1 MNRVGF
7 RLLSLSLLISLVSC
21 ASALREP
28 PSLDAIASS
37 SKVDAAAAPLGEAE
51 RLWAQRTMES
61 VLQAAERFKAAVNEQ
76 TVQKQAIIGAT
87 RSKLWI
93 ADHHDDADR
102 RLGEAVE
109 SVDLAQWCGRVD
121 PEEIECDYLLA
132 LALGLQAQEKR
143 STALDALPRIVKL
156 LEGVIERSPLL
167 DSAGGHRVLALV
179 YLRAPGW
186 PAGPGDH
193 DLGLEQ
199 AQRAVEL
206 VPNHPPNQ
214 MALGEAFRKL
224 DEPGRSREA
233 YQVARVAAAER
244 AQLGDPDAPE
254 WLELATKAL
263 ERLEKR

>member
-1 MNRVGF
+1 MSRRLTLAVV
-7 RLLSLSLLISLVSC
+7 LLSLTWVGC

-28 PSLDAIASS
+28 PSLDEIASS
-37 SKVDAAAAPLGEAE
+37 AEVQSTTAPLGEAE
-51 RLWAQRTMES
+51 RLWAQRTMGS
-61 VLQAAERFKAAVNEQ
+61 VLQAAERFKAAVNER

-93 ADHHDDADR
+93 ADHHEDPER

-121 PEEIECDYLLA
+121 PKEIECDYLLA

-156 LEGVIERSPLL
+156 LEGVIEQSPLL

-186 PAGPGDH
+186 PAGPGDP
-193 DLGLEQ
+193 DLGFEQ
-199 AQRAVEL
+199 AQKAVEL
-206 VPNHPPNQ
+206 VPEHPPNQ
-214 MALGEAFRKL
+214 MALGEALRKL
-224 DEPGRSREA
+224 DEADRSRDA
-233 YQVARVAAAER
+233 YRAAQLAAAER
-244 AQLGDPDAPE
+244 LATGDPDASE

-263 ERLEKR
+263 ERLDNR